1 MRANLVLTTAAS
13 LLLAS
18 TVFVA
23 AQGTQKQGPGAEGS
37 PPQGQMQREGQQGQ
51 QGKQAPQKGDRG
63 ENAQQKG
70 SSQAQEREGPKGKQ
84 QVQKEQQ
91 GQKEQGK
98 QQGQKERTDGQGGGR
113 AETQKGAEPKGKAG
127 ERTEGQRERTEGQQK
142 GERTE
147 GQQKGERTDT
157 QRGERS
163 GSQVTLTTEQRTK
176 VRETVLRG
184 SNAPRVTNVN
194 FSIRV
199 GTVVPTSVRVV
210 EVAPVLIEVHP
221 EWRGFFYFIVN
232 DQIII
237 VDRNHHIVAVID
249 V

>member
-1 MRANLVLTTAAS
+1 MRAHSILTTAAAV
-13 LLLAS
+13 LLAS
-18 TVFVA
+18 TVFAA

-37 PPQGQMQREGQQGQ
+37 PSQGQVQREGQ

-63 ENAQQKG
+63 ENSNQKG
-70 SSQAQEREGPKGKQ
+70 SSQAQEREGPKGKE
-84 QVQKEQQ
+84 QVQQ
-91 GQKEQGK
+91 GQKEQQGK
-98 QQGQKERTDGQGGGR
+98 QQGQKERTEGQ
-113 AETQKGAEPKGKAG
+113 
-127 ERTEGQRERTEGQQK
+127 GQRERTEGQK
-142 GERTE
+142 GTE
-147 GQQKGERTDT
+147 A

-163 GSQVTLTTEQRTK
+163 QGSTSVTLTQEQKTR
-176 VRETVLRG
+176 VRETVLQGG
-184 SNAPRVTNVN
+184 SAPRVNNVN
-194 FSIRV
+194 FQVRV

-237 VDRNHHIVAVID
+237 VDRNHHIVAVLD

>member
-1 MRANLVLTTAAS
+1 MRASSVLTTAAS

-23 AQGTQKQGPGAEGS
+23 AQGTQKQGPGAEGG

-63 ENAQQKG
+63 ENGQQKG

-84 QVQKEQQ
+84 QVQKE
-91 GQKEQGK
+91 GQKEQQGK
-98 QQGQKERTDGQGGGR
+98 QQGQRERTEGQGGR
-113 AETQKGAEPKGKAG
+113 AESQKGAEPKGKAG
-127 ERTEGQRERTEGQQK
+127 ERTEGQRERTEGQQ
-142 GERTE
+142 GGRNDA
-147 GQQKGERTDT
+147 QKGERTDT

-163 GSQVTLTTEQRTK
+163 GGSVTLTTEQRTR

-184 SNAPRVTNVN
+184 SNAPRVNNVN

-199 GTVVPTSVRVV
+199 GTVVPTSVHIV
-210 EVAPVLIEVHP
+210 EVAPVLVEVHP

-237 VDRNHHIVAVID
+237 VDRNHHIVAVLD

>member
-1 MRANLVLTTAAS
+1 MRAHSILTTAAAV
-13 LLLAS
+13 LLAS
-18 TVFVA
+18 TVFAA

-37 PPQGQMQREGQQGQ
+37 PSQGQVQREGQ

-63 ENAQQKG
+63 ENSNQKG
-70 SSQAQEREGPKGKQ
+70 SSQAQEREGPKGKE
-84 QVQKEQQ
+84 QVQQ
-91 GQKEQGK
+91 GQKEQQGK
-98 QQGQKERTDGQGGGR
+98 QQGQKERTEGQGGGR

-127 ERTEGQRERTEGQQK
+127 EHTEGQGQRERTEGQK
-142 GERTE
+142 GTE
-147 GQQKGERTDT
+147 G

-163 GSQVTLTTEQRTK
+163 QGSTSVTLTQEQKTR
-176 VRETVLRG
+176 VRETVLQGG
-184 SNAPRVTNVN
+184 SAPRVNNVN
-194 FSIRV
+194 FQVRV

-237 VDRNHHIVAVID
+237 VDRNHHIVAVLD

>member
-1 MRANLVLTTAAS
+1 MRAHSVLTTAAAV
-13 LLLAS
+13 LLAS
-18 TVFVA
+18 TVFAA
-23 AQGTQKQGPGAEGS
+23 AQGTEKQGPGAECS
-37 PPQGQMQREGQQGQ
+37 PSQGQTQREGQ

-98 QQGQKERTDGQGGGR
+98 QQGQKEQQGQREQGKQQG
-113 AETQKGAEPKGKAG
+113 QKEQQGQREQGKQQGQNAGPKGKAG
-127 ERTEGQRERTEGQQK
+127 EGTTGQGAGRNDVQR

-147 GQQKGERTDT
+147 GSART
-157 QRGERS
+157 
-163 GSQVTLTTEQRTK
+163 TLTTEQKTK
-176 VRETVLRG
+176 VRETVLQS
-184 SNAPRVTNVN
+184 SNAPRVNNVN
-194 FSIRV
+194 FQIRV

-210 EVAPVLIEVHP
+210 EVVPVLIEVHP

-237 VDRNHHIVAVID
+237 VDRNHHIVAVLD

>member
-1 MRANLVLTTAAS
+1 
-13 LLLAS
+13 
-18 TVFVA
+18 
-23 AQGTQKQGPGAEGS
+23 
-37 PPQGQMQREGQQGQ
+37 MQREGQ

-91 GQKEQGK
+91 GQKEQPGK
-98 QQGQKERTDGQGGGR
+98 QQGQKERTEGQGGSRTETQKGAEPKGKAGERTDGQGGGR
-113 AETQKGAEPKGKAG
+113 ETQKGAEPKGKAG

-142 GERTE
+142 GERT
-147 GQQKGERTDT
+147 DT
-157 QRGERS
+157 RS
-163 GSQVTLTTEQRTK
+163 GGSVTLTTEQRTR

-184 SNAPRVTNVN
+184 SNAPRVNNVN

-199 GTVVPTSVRVV
+199 GTVVPTSVHIV
-210 EVAPVLIEVHP
+210 EVAPVLVEVHP
-221 EWRGFFYFIVN
+221 QWRGFFYFIVN

-237 VDRNHHIVAVID
+237 VDRNHHIVAVLD